1 MGGDRAMRLRT
12 AAIIALPVA
21 FLGYFF
27 VYPLATILLTGLTSG
42 DAGSAFAAVVTDPIL
57 RSVAW
62 FTLWQAVA
70 STVLT
75 FAVGLPAA
83 YVFARYSFPG
93 RSVFRALTL
102 VPFVLPTLAVATAM
116 LALLGPTSPFG
127 IDLRGTV
134 WIILIAHVFYNL
146 AIVIRGVGSFWEHID
161 PSIERAARVL
171 GASRIRTFLE
181 VTLPLLRPAIL
192 SAAALVFL
200 FTFTSFGVVLVLGDL
215 SHTTIEVEIW
225 RQTTSFRRLDI
236 AAALAIFQLVGV
248 GLILFAYSRASQ
260 VRQLQ
265 LPYRPPGETLR
276 RPRTAGER
284 WFVGGTLAVLAV
296 IVVIPIAVLVGK
308 SLTTATGFG
317 FENYT
322 SLFTPTLGVTAP
334 NAIGNTLRFAIPAV
348 LIATLIG
355 MLAAVSI
362 AYERGR
368 IGRVFDTALMLPLG
382 ASAVMIG
389 FGFLVALDEPIDLRT
404 SVILIPI
411 AHSLVAI
418 PFIVRS
424 TVPAM
429 RSIQHRLREAAAV
442 LGASPAVVWREI
454 DLPIISRAVAVG
466 AAFAFAISVGEF
478 GATAFIV
485 RRTSTTIP
493 VAIFRLLGR
502 PGSFGRAMALSVM
515 LMGLAAI
522 AALAVEAL
530 RGATTGDI

>member
-1 MGGDRAMRLRT
+1 MRLRT
-12 AAIIALPVA
+12 AATILLPVA

-27 VYPLATILLTGLTSG
+27 VYPIATIFLTGLARG
-42 DAGSAFAAVVTDPIL
+42 DAGSAFIAVVTDPIM

-93 RSVFRALTL
+93 RSAFRTLTL
-102 VPFVLPTLAVATAM
+102 VAFVLPTLAVGTAM
-116 LALLGPTSPFG
+116 LSLFGPTSPFG

-146 AIVIRGVGSFWEHID
+146 AIVIRGVGGFWEQID
-161 PSIERAARVL
+161 PSIEQTARVL
-171 GASRIRTFLE
+171 GASRIRAFFE

-215 SHTTIEVEIW
+215 TRTTIEVEIW
-225 RQTTSFRRLDI
+225 RQTSAFRRLDI
-236 AAALAIFQLVGV
+236 AAALAILQLVGV
-248 GLILFAYSRASQ
+248 GLILFAYSWAAQ

-276 RPRTAGER
+276 KPRTSGER
-284 WFVGGTLAVLAV
+284 WFVGGTLAVLAS
-296 IVVIPIAVLVGK
+296 IVVTPIGVLIGR
-308 SLTTATGFG
+308 SLTTDSGFG
-317 FENYT
+317 FEHYT
-322 SLFTPTLGVTAP
+322 GLFTATGRLGVSAP
-334 NAIGNTLRFAIPAV
+334 DAIVNTLRFAVPAV

-355 MLAAVSI
+355 LLAAVSI

-368 IGRVFDTALMLPLG
+368 VGRVFDTTLMLPLG

-404 SVILIPI
+404 SFVLIPI

-424 TVPAM
+424 TVPVM

-442 LGASPAVVWREI
+442 LGASPAAVWREI

-485 RRTSTTIP
+485 RPTSTTMP
-493 VAIFRLLGR
+493 VAIFRLLGL
-502 PGSFGRAMALSVM
+502 PGNFGEAMALSVM
-515 LMGLAAI
+515 LMALTAI
-522 AALAVEAL
+522 AALTIEAL
-530 RGATTGDI
+530 RGTSSGDV